1 MQSATRLKRSPDV
14 IAAEALGNA
23 VLLNVTTWTYV
34 NFNETASW
42 LWNCLDEPRTVGWLS
57 AAAEEKFDGAPDD
70 IAQDIHDFV
79 RDLSEKGII
88 LTEAAD

>member
-34 NFNETASW
+34 NFNETGSW
-42 LWNCLDEPRTVGWLS
+42 LWNCLDEPRTFGWLS
-57 AAAEEKFDGAPDD
+57 AAAEEKFAGAPGD
-70 IAQDIHDFV
+70 IAQDIQDFL